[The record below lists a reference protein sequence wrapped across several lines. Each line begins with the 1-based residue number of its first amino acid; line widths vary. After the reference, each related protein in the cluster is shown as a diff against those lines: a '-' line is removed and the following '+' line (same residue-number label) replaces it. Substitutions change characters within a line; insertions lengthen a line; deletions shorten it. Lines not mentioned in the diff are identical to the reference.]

1 MDDIKREELKKACK
15 KIHKVRA
22 RMVAVCMVRAFN
34 MPVED
39 TAGIQVRCTDVSA
52 AIYCHDGMMQK
63 MHCTCIACAMR
74 LCAILVLDA
83 PHHASGTEKSRRMG
97 RIRTNKSR
105 VRGCQIGL

>member
-1 MDDIKREELKKACK
+1 MDDIKREEFEKACK

-39 TAGIQVRCTDVSA
+39 TAGIQVRCTGVSA

-63 MHCTCIACAMR
+63 MHCTCIVCAMR
-74 LCAILVLDA
+74 LCAVLVLDA
-83 PHHASGTEKSRRMG
+83 PHHAPGTEKSRQMG
-97 RIRTNKSR
+97 RIRTSKSR
-105 VRGCQIGL
+105 VHGRQMGL